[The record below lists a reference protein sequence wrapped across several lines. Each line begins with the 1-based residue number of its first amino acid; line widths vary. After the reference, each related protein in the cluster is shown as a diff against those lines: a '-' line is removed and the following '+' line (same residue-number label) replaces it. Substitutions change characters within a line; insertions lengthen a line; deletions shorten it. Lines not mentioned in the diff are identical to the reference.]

1 MKANPSGFTS
11 ASTTASKFDAQA
23 AQTAPAAE
31 PQRSNSTFNTPR
43 ERRAANANRVARMP
57 KWWWY
62 RNYVLAVPVVF
73 AAVAGVVTQFVPP
86 RYTATA
92 RLLPPQANQ
101 NSAQIIAT
109 RTNSNAGLGMAAMG
123 AKNPSE
129 VYAQLFLSRS
139 VQDQAIEVLKLGQH
153 YKLTDPDEIRGE
165 LEKATVANVNKA
177 GLIELSVTDQDA
189 ARSADITNALI
200 SGMYTVGL
208 RVTQEAARRQT
219 EFYDNLI
226 TETRERLRK
235 ADDQLMAVEARSGL
249 TRLKGQEEAT
259 TATIVELKNGIAAR
273 EVDLARLRR
282 YATDQQPDVQRAR
295 AELGAMHAQLASV
308 EKPLARR
315 QSDILVAPGDYPEL
329 RRGVEPA
336 RREVESLA
344 SVLNQL
350 QRNREASRI
359 DDSRDLT
366 TIVVLDQAITPS
378 KKSWPVTSRVM
389 FSAFAGAL
397 LLALGIAFASSI
409 RGTSV
414 FKDRRKTQVAMAA

>member
-1 MKANPSGFTS
+1 VKSNAIHSKLESQQGADSRAQPVQPERSVNP
-11 ASTTASKFDAQA
+11 QA
-23 AQTAPAAE
+23 
-31 PQRSNSTFNTPR
+31 TPR
-43 ERRAANANRVARMP
+43 ERRAANANRMARMP

-62 RNYVLAVPVVF
+62 RNYVLAVPAA
-73 AAVAGVVTQFVPP
+73 AAVLACVVVQFVPP

-109 RTNSNAGLGMAAMG
+109 HHNSNAGLGMAAMG

-139 VQDQAIEVLKLGQH
+139 VQDQAIAALKLGEH
-153 YKLTDPDEIRGE
+153 YKLTDANEIRQQ
-165 LEKATVANVNKA
+165 LEQSTVANVNKA
-177 GLIELSVTDQDA
+177 GLIELSVTDENA
-189 ARSADITNALI
+189 ARSAEITNALI
-200 SGMYTVGL
+200 TGMYTVGL

-219 EFYDNLI
+219 VFYDNLI
-226 TETRERLRK
+226 AETRERLRK
-235 ADDQLMAVEARSGL
+235 ADDQLMAIEARGGL

-259 TATIVELKNGIAAR
+259 TSTIVTLKNSIADR
-273 EVDLARLRR
+273 EVELARLRR
-282 YATDQQPDVQRAR
+282 YATDQQPDVQRVR
-295 AELGAMHAQLASV
+295 AELSAMYSQLATV

-315 QSDILVAPGDYPEL
+315 QSDILVAPADYPEL
-329 RRGVEPA
+329 RRLVEPA
-336 RREVESLA
+336 RREVESLT
-344 SVLNQL
+344 SVLTQL

-397 LLALGIAFASSI
+397 LLALAIAFASSI
-409 RGTSV
+409 SGKPAS
-414 FKDRRKTQVAMAA
+414 KNRRRPELASAAA

>member
-1 MKANPSGFTS
+1 MKANS
-11 ASTTASKFDAQA
+11 AHSKLDAQA
-23 AQTAPAAE
+23 AQPERSPGNYSAA
-31 PQRSNSTFNTPR
+31 NAPR
-43 ERRAANANRVARMP
+43 ERRAANASRIARMP

-62 RNYVLAVPVVF
+62 RNYVLAVPV
-73 AAVAGVVTQFVPP
+73 AAAILALVVVQFVPP
-86 RYTATA
+86 RFTAMA

-109 RTNSNAGLGMAAMG
+109 RTNNNAGLGMAAMG

-139 VQDQAIEVLKLGQH
+139 VQDHAIQALKLGEH
-153 YKLTDPDEIRGE
+153 YQLKDADEIRQQ
-165 LEKATVANVNKA
+165 LEQSTIANVNRA
-177 GLIELSVTDQDA
+177 GLIELSVTDADA
-189 ARSADITNALI
+189 KRSAEITNALI

-226 TETRERLRK
+226 AETRERLRK
-235 ADDQLMAVEARSGL
+235 ADDQLMAVEARGGL

-259 TATIVELKNGIAAR
+259 TATIVTLKSAVADR
-273 EVDLARLRR
+273 QVELARMRR

-295 AELGAMHAQLASV
+295 AELSALQGQLEAV
-308 EKPLARR
+308 EKPFSRR
-315 QSDILVAPGDYPEL
+315 QSDILVAPADYPEL
-329 RRGVEPA
+329 RRLVEPA
-336 RREVESLA
+336 RREVESLT
-344 SVLNQL
+344 SVLTQL
-350 QRNREASRI
+350 QRNRESSRI

-366 TIVVLDQAITPS
+366 TIVVLDEAIAPS

-397 LLALGIAFASSI
+397 LIALGIAFASAI
-409 RGTSV
+409 TGKNT
-414 FKDRRKTQVAMAA
+414 FQNRRKSEIALAA